1 MESSASRI
9 RIVPTWPRDSVCNWF
24 SNCHKFI
31 LPLLATVTLL
41 RPAGLIFLFFLNPF
55 PYSEWSSF
63 LMSTAEGQCD
73 TKPQTFHYSCNLIHN
88 ITSNCWSSTI
98 WHLSTKPEQVVQ
110 LVIIS
115 KAAWNLNNFS
125 MKWKIFGF
133 NKTHQNWLL
142 HFPPIIF
149 HVFSDS
155 HSISLCKLSV

>member
-1 MESSASRI
+1 ME
-9 RIVPTWPRDSVCNWF
+9 
-24 SNCHKFI
+24 FI
-31 LPLLATVTLL
+31 FNVYCR
-41 RPAGLIFLFFLNPF
+41 RPMR
-55 PYSEWSSF
+55 YK
-63 LMSTAEGQCD
+63 
-73 TKPQTFHYSCNLIHN
+73 KPQTFHYSCNLIHN

-98 WHLSTKPEQVVQ
+98 WRLSTKPEQVVQ

-149 HVFSDS
+149 HVFFWFSFHFS
-155 HSISLCKLSV
+155 VQAFSLSGYNYRPERLQKHPVRTFFLIIHQDIEWINIFLNQIDI